1 MNQEDKANLKSK
13 IEEMIIKYEADIV
26 ETEKMTQPV
35 SPENSIGRV
44 SRMDAINNKTINE
57 NALRKAE
64 NKLKNLELALSK
76 VDEPDFGQCAKCK
89 GEIPIQR
96 VMLVPQSRYCVNCA
110 R

>member
-1 MNQEDKANLKSK
+1 MNQKEIIALLEQEIAKTKEQ
-13 IEEMIIKYEADIV
+13 IEEYKEFTKPIAPSD
-26 ETEKMTQPV
+26 
-35 SPENSIGRV
+35 SIGRI

-64 NKLKNLELALSK
+64 TKLKNLELALSK

-96 VMLVPQSRYCVNCA
+96 VMLVPQSRFCVNCA
-110 R
+110 S